1 MILCDEVKALQSLDL
16 FAGMDPAK
24 LRLLAYTSDRL
35 SFSPGQD
42 LFRQGDPG
50 DTAFVIISGTVEIR
64 KGNEAVFQ
72 KAASAGG
79 SDIVGEISMVT
90 DHKRFATVT
99 AVTPVEALRI
109 NRDCFMK
116 VLAGCPKSSAQTIR
130 ALGDKLAKAEGGADW
145 RRRQPTH

>member
-35 SFSPGQD
+35 SFSAGQD

-50 DTAFVIISGTVEIR
+50 DTAFVIISGTVEIK
-64 KGNEAVFQ
+64 KGNDIAMV
-72 KAASAGG
+72 KGAGSG
-79 SDIVGEISMVT
+79 CCDIVGEISMVT
-90 DHKRFATVT
+90 DHRRFATVT

-116 VLAGCPKSSAQTIR
+116 VLAACPKSSAETIR
-130 ALGDKLAKAEGGADW
+130 ALGEQLARAEGESDW
-145 RRRQPTH
+145 RRRQPVH